1 MASFTLADLEQN
13 DLTPD
18 VAENSKPNAFVSA
31 LAGIGSGLFK
41 IPEGFVSLGATL
53 IDLGADTNKAAEVEK
68 FFAKINPFDEYAE
81 ATTAG
86 KITELIVNIG
96 VPAGMAFKVGTGLAK
111 GALIAKR
118 KDQYLDLGGDMSK
131 AIQKKL
137 KGTKLTR
144 PETRLVDEAFS
155 KTGTGLDKTIAYG
168 TGAGLG
174 GLAEGLFIDDVSEA
188 GSFGDLV
195 GGPTALDRDKKNP
208 ETELLNRLRFG
219 IEGVAFTGLLGA
231 AGKTIS
237 RIRNQ
242 TGTGKAITGKF
253 NQWTDK
259 YLSQPI
265 RSRGAKPQIGF
276 EIEKTMEGRIAR
288 DTNVT
293 ENAMERINKIAGNI
307 QDKTKKTYG
316 NKTSNRT
323 REKLDEKLNNF
334 LMSDK
339 YLTPNIKQVEEISGN
354 ELKKT
359 FVFDIR
365 KIPKTDPITSLPYRV
380 GFGQFKDLK
389 PGAQL
394 PDKAKV
400 LDKKTGKF
408 IKDDLGNDVLE
419 DTMSAEEVVNVQFNK
434 PTEKA
439 LKDFK
444 TDFKK
449 TFKATDQELDGI
461 IDEYDRVR
469 GNVEELLTVYAS
481 RLTPD
486 ALQEFGTM
494 MRNSFKDAF
503 DRGYD
508 VFKNNK
514 GDLKLAKNYR
524 PTQKV
529 LEETAESFVNDVAT
543 KSKGK
548 LKLTKQ
554 EAMTMADE
562 IWDGTELA
570 KGVLLGQGT
579 RAAGQVFLKSVPDF
593 YVKSIA
599 DTLANT
605 KKQIVGQSNKLL
617 KDLTP
622 EGQKVIKNLLGKTKN
637 PMSTLVEGTANL
649 SSQVRFNQY
658 LDDLAKEN
666 SRRTNTWNRWNDGYT
681 EINPRTGKEITVA
694 PKTGPE
700 PPIPFLFDDTGK
712 GRKIAGGDSRNYQ
725 QILGTAARAQEG
737 TALGKFSDPLATLK
751 PLDETERAAQIIK
764 QQDAKLQA
772 LENARLKAA
781 EKGETLTKSKLDKIA
796 RKAEEDALDDIL
808 NPLAGKV
815 AFTEYADALTK
826 TKELSKSFLAQI
838 YQNTVL
844 YPKATAQMAKTILAP
859 FTHARN
865 FISAAAFAGANGLL
879 PFGNIDDVKK
889 AFNALQVKGFRRDNP
904 LYQELLE
911 LGVVN
916 SQVQLR
922 DLLGLMEDAKFGSIL
937 NRIGP
942 DFNGVN
948 TFLRKMASLKKGF
961 EDAYTAEDDFWK
973 IFTYFGEKSRLKN
986 AYNASGLKA
995 GMEFVDPN
1003 GVKQI
1008 FNDEYLKK
1016 EAANLVKN
1024 QVPNYAF
1031 VSEAV
1036 RGIRRLPIGNFVAF
1050 PAEILRTGTNIVSRA
1065 LDEINYKV
1073 IINGK
1078 EKTPLKA
1085 RGLQRLFGMVTTST
1099 VLPAGLVSVMSTI
1112 YDVSKE
1118 EIEAMRRYVP
1128 EWSKNSTLIPFKDK
1142 DGNLEYIDFSHMN
1155 AYDTLVR
1162 PIQTVINAVNEGK
1175 QDKDGIMGDFLLGLI
1190 ESTSELGQPFIT
1202 ESMWTAALQ
1211 DVSPI
1216 LGRGGVDAS
1225 GRRIYDL
1232 DVDSV
1237 GDAFAKSI
1245 LHLGETQVPLNWKQL
1260 ERLGMSII
1268 PKDNK
1273 GRFNERGDQFELG
1286 NELLGIAGL
1295 RRVEVNPQKGLTY
1308 KVTDYK
1314 KGIRAARNIFTRR
1327 TLKGGE
1333 VTPEEVVDAY
1343 IDSNKAL
1350 FEVNREM
1357 YKNMKAAQTLGLGEG
1372 QIEDVMIRR
1381 GERNAFNSLID
1392 GEFRPYKMS
1401 NDVESIFE
1409 INAERLGFS
1418 NPLNSALDVLD
1429 NIYEILTQTPTSLDV
1444 FPNLPNPFRQS
1455 IIPNLGSTPVGQLP
1469 PLVSGATTSVV
1480 NANAKFGSIPYT
1492 QLPQDQKLDR
1502 IEKVDKLI

>member
-1 MASFTLADLEQN
+1 MASLTLADLEQN
-13 DLTPD
+13 DLTPEA
-18 VAENSKPNAFVSA
+18 AENNRPNAFLSA

-53 IDLGADTNKAAEVEK
+53 LDLGADTNKVAKVEE

-96 VPAGMAFKVGTGLAK
+96 VPAGLAFKVGSGLAK

-118 KDQYLDLGGDMSK
+118 SDKYLDLGGDMSK

-144 PETRLVDEAFS
+144 PETKLVDAAFS
-155 KTGTGLDKTIAYG
+155 KSATGLEKTLAYG

-174 GLAEGLFIDDVSEA
+174 GIAEGLFVDDVVEA

-195 GGPTALDRDKKNP
+195 GGPTALDRDKKDP
-208 ETELLNRLRFG
+208 ETELLNRLKFG
-219 IEGVAFTGLLGA
+219 IEGVAFTGILGA

-237 RIRNQ
+237 RIRSQ

-259 YLSQPI
+259 YISQPL
-265 RSRGAKPQIGF
+265 RARGPKPQAGF
-276 EIEKTMEGRIAR
+276 DIEKTMEGRVAR
-288 DTNVT
+288 DRNVS
-293 ENAMERINKIAGNI
+293 ENAMIRIDKIAGKI
-307 QDKTKKTYG
+307 QDKTKKAYG
-316 NKTSNRT
+316 SKTDNRT
-323 REKLDEKLNNF
+323 REVLDKKLNDF
-334 LMSDK
+334 LMSDE
-339 YLTPNIKQVEEISGN
+339 YLTPNIKETKG
-354 ELKKT
+354 LKAALKGKT
-359 FVFDIR
+359 EYLFDVR
-365 KIPKTDPITSLPYRV
+365 KIPKTDPMTNLPYRA
-380 GFGQFKDLK
+380 GFGQFKNLK
-389 PGAQL
+389 PGSKL
-394 PDKAKV
+394 PEKAKV
-400 LDKKTGKF
+400 LDKKTGQFLQDKKGKN
-408 IKDDLGNDVLE
+408 ILE
-419 DTMSAEEVVNVQFNK
+419 NTMSTEEIVNIQFNR
-434 PTEKA
+434 PSEKA
-439 LKDFK
+439 LNQFK

-449 TFKATDQELDGI
+449 TFKTTDQELDDI
-461 IDEYDRVR
+461 IREYDLVR
-469 GNVEELLTVYAS
+469 NNTEELLTVYAS
-481 RLTPD
+481 RLTPE
-486 ALQEFGTM
+486 ALQDFGKM
-494 MRNSFKDAF
+494 MRESFKDAF

-514 GDLKLAKNYR
+514 GDLGLAKNYR
-524 PTQKV
+524 PTQKI
-529 LEETAESFVNDVAT
+529 LEETAESFIDDVAT
-543 KSKGK
+543 KSEGK

-554 EAMTMADE
+554 EATAMADE
-562 IWDGTELA
+562 IWDQSQLA

-593 YVKSIA
+593 YVKSVA

-605 KKQIVGQSNKLL
+605 KKQIVSQSNVLL

-622 EGQKVIKNLLGKTKN
+622 QGQKVIRKLLGKTEN

-658 LDDLAKEN
+658 MDDLAKEN
-666 SRRTNTWNRWNDGYT
+666 SRRTIAWNRWNNGYK

-694 PKTGPE
+694 PQTGKE
-700 PPIPFLFDDTGK
+700 PPIPFLFDNTGVA
-712 GRKIAGGDSRNYQ
+712 RKIAGGDSRNYE
-725 QILGTAARAQEG
+725 QILGRAARSAQG
-737 TALGKFSDPLATLK
+737 TALGKFTDPLAKLK
-751 PLDETERAAQIIK
+751 PIDEAERAAQIVK
-764 QQDAKLQA
+764 QQDAKLEA
-772 LENARLKAA
+772 LEKARLKA
-781 EKGETLTKSKLDKIA
+781 KETGKPLTQSKLNKIA
-796 RKAEEDALDDIL
+796 KKAEEDALDDLL

-815 AFTEYADALTK
+815 AFREYAEALTK
-826 TKELSKSFLAQI
+826 TKELSNSFLAQV

-865 FISAAAFAGANGLL
+865 FISAASFAGANGLL
-879 PFGNIDDVKK
+879 PFGNTDDVKK
-889 AFNALQVKGFRRDNP
+889 AFNALQGFGIRRDNP

-937 NRIGP
+937 NRVGS

-948 TFLRKMASLKKGF
+948 TFLKKMSSLKKGF

-973 IFTYFGEKSRLKN
+973 IFTYFGEKSRLEN
-986 AYNASGLKA
+986 AYKTAGLKA
-995 GMEFVDPN
+995 GMEFIDPN

-1008 FNDEYLKK
+1008 FNDEYLKR

-1036 RGIRRLPIGNFVAF
+1036 KGIRRLPVGNFVAF
-1050 PAEILRTGTNIVSRA
+1050 PAEILRTGTNIIDRA
-1065 LDEINYKV
+1065 LDEIFYTVKIGN
-1073 IINGK
+1073 K
-1078 EKTPLKA
+1078 EVRPLRT
-1085 RGLQRLFGMVTTST
+1085 RGLQRLFGMATTTT
-1099 VLPAGLVSVMSTI
+1099 VIPAGLVSVMSTI
-1112 YDVSKE
+1112 YDISAE
-1118 EIEAMRRYVP
+1118 EIQAMRRYVP

-1142 DGNLEYIDFSHMN
+1142 DGNMEYIDFSHMN

-1162 PIQTVINAVNEGK
+1162 PIQTVVNAVTRGEE
-1175 QDKDGIMGDFLLGLI
+1175 DKDGIMGDFILGLI
-1190 ESTSELGQPFIT
+1190 ESTKELGEPFIT
-1202 ESMWTAALQ
+1202 ESMWTEALQ

-1216 LGRGGVDAS
+1216 LGRGGVDAQ

-1245 LHLGETQVPLNWKQL
+1245 FHLGETQLPLNWRQL

-1268 PKDNK
+1268 PRDSK

-1286 NELLGIAGL
+1286 NEILGITGL
-1295 RRVEVNPQKGLTY
+1295 RRVEVNPEKGLTY

-1327 TLKGGE
+1327 TLKGGQ

-1343 IDSNKAL
+1343 IESNRAL
-1350 FEVNREM
+1350 FEINRNM
-1357 YKNMKAAQTLGLGEG
+1357 YKDIQAAQTLGLGEG
-1372 QIEDVMIRR
+1372 KIEDIMIKR
-1381 GERNAFNSLID
+1381 GERKAFNSLID
-1392 GEFRPYKMS
+1392 GEFRPYRMS
-1401 NDVESIFE
+1401 NDVEQIFE
-1409 INAERLGFS
+1409 INAERLGVG
-1418 NPLNSALDVLD
+1418 NPLDSALDVLD
-1429 NIYEILTQTPTSLDV
+1429 NIYEILSQTPTSLDV

-1455 IIPNLGSTPVGQLP
+1455 IIPNLGPVNQGNIPANVQNSAGFVGQQNITLP
-1469 PLVSGATTSVV
+1469 YNQL
-1480 NANAKFGSIPYT
+1480 T
-1492 QLPQDQKLDR
+1492 QEQKLDR
-1502 IEKVDKLI
+1502 INELFNNG

>member
-242 TGTGKAITGKF
+242 TGTGRAITGKF

-265 RSRGAKPQIGF
+265 RSRGPKPQIGF

-494 MRNSFKDAF
+494 MRSSFKDAF

-514 GDLKLAKNYR
+514 GDLQIAKNYR

-681 EINPRTGKEITVA
+681 EINPRTGDEITVA

-838 YQNTVL
+838 YQNTIL

-986 AYNASGLKA
+986 AYNASGLKG

-1085 RGLQRLFGMVTTST
+1085 RGLQRLFGMATTST

-1469 PLVSGATTSVV
+1469 PVVSGATPSVV
-1480 NANAKFGSIPYT
+1480 NANARFGSIPT
-1492 QLPQDQKLDR
+1492 TVGQTNP
-1502 IEKVDKLI
+1502 EEFNKVFPNG

>member
-242 TGTGKAITGKF
+242 TGTGRAITGKF

-494 MRNSFKDAF
+494 MRSSFKDAF

-514 GDLKLAKNYR
+514 GDLKIAKNYR

-579 RAAGQVFLKSVPDF
+579 RYTAGQVFVKSVPDF
-593 YVKSIA
+593 YVKSVA

-617 KDLTP
+617 KNLTP

-666 SRRTNTWNRWNDGYT
+666 NRRTNAWNRWNDGYT
-681 EINPRTGKEITVA
+681 EINPRTGKEVTIA

-700 PPIPFLFDDTGK
+700 PPLPFLFDDTGK
-712 GRKIAGGDSRNYQ
+712 GRKIAGGDSRNYK
-725 QILGTAARAQEG
+725 QILGTAARADQG

-796 RKAEEDALDDIL
+796 RKAEEDALDDVL

-815 AFTEYADALTK
+815 AFAEYADALTK

-1003 GVKQI
+1003 GVKKI

-1085 RGLQRLFGMVTTST
+1085 RGLQRLFGMATTST

-1333 VTPEEVVDAY
+1333 VTPEEVIDAY

-1469 PLVSGATTSVV
+1469 PVVSGATPSVV
-1480 NANAKFGSIPYT
+1480 NANAKFGSIPT
-1492 QLPQDQKLDR
+1492 IAGQTNP
-1502 IEKVDKLI
+1502 EEFNKVFPNG

>member
-494 MRNSFKDAF
+494 MRSSFKDAF

-514 GDLKLAKNYR
+514 GDLKIAKNYR

-815 AFTEYADALTK
+815 TFPEYADALTK

>member
-1 MASFTLADLEQN
+1 M
-13 DLTPD
+13 
-18 VAENSKPNAFVSA
+18 
-31 LAGIGSGLFK
+31 
-41 IPEGFVSLGATL
+41 
-53 IDLGADTNKAAEVEK
+53 
-68 FFAKINPFDEYAE
+68 
-81 ATTAG
+81 
-86 KITELIVNIG
+86 
-96 VPAGMAFKVGTGLAK
+96 
-111 GALIAKR
+111 
-118 KDQYLDLGGDMSK
+118 
-131 AIQKKL
+131 
-137 KGTKLTR
+137 
-144 PETRLVDEAFS
+144 
-155 KTGTGLDKTIAYG
+155 DKTIAYG

>member
-242 TGTGKAITGKF
+242 TGTGRAITGKF

-666 SRRTNTWNRWNDGYT
+666 NRRTNTWNRWNDGYT

>member
-242 TGTGKAITGKF
+242 TGTGRAITGKF

-265 RSRGAKPQIGF
+265 RSRGPKPQIGF

-593 YVKSIA
+593 YVKSVA

-605 KKQIVGQSNKLL
+605 KKQIVGQSDKLL

-681 EINPRTGKEITVA
+681 EINPRTGDEITVA

-700 PPIPFLFDDTGK
+700 PPIPFLFNNTGL

-725 QILGTAARAQEG
+725 QILGTAARADQG

-796 RKAEEDALDDIL
+796 RKAEEDALDDVL

-1085 RGLQRLFGMVTTST
+1085 RGLQRLFGMATTST

-1455 IIPNLGSTPVGQLP
+1455 IIPNLGNTPVGQLP
-1469 PLVSGATTSVV
+1469 PLVSGATPTPNIIGGQNV
-1480 NANAKFGSIPYT
+1480 SIPT
-1492 QLPQDQKLDR
+1492 TVGRTTAEELNEVFSNNR
-1502 IEKVDKLI
+1502 

>member
-712 GRKIAGGDSRNYQ
+712 GRKIAGGDSRNYK
-725 QILGTAARAQEG
+725 QILGTAARADQG

>member
-242 TGTGKAITGKF
+242 TGTGRAITGKF

-265 RSRGAKPQIGF
+265 RSRGPKPQIGF

-494 MRNSFKDAF
+494 MRSSFKDAF

-514 GDLKLAKNYR
+514 GDLQIAKNYR

-681 EINPRTGKEITVA
+681 EINPRTGDEITVA

-838 YQNTVL
+838 YQNTIL

-1085 RGLQRLFGMVTTST
+1085 RGLQRLFGMATTST

-1469 PLVSGATTSVV
+1469 PVITGANTNVM
-1480 NANAKFGSIPYT
+1480 NANARYGSIPT
-1492 QLPQDQKLDR
+1492 IVGR
-1502 IEKVDKLI
+1502 TTAEEVNKVFSNDG

>member
-13 DLTPD
+13 NLTPD

-118 KDQYLDLGGDMSK
+118 KDQYLELGGDMSK

-195 GGPTALDRDKKNP
+195 GGPTALDREKKNP

-242 TGTGKAITGKF
+242 TGTGRAITGKF

-265 RSRGAKPQIGF
+265 RSRGPKPQPGF

-288 DTNVT
+288 DTNIT

-307 QDKTKKTYG
+307 QEKTKKTYG
-316 NKTSNRT
+316 NKTSNRN
-323 REKLDEKLNNF
+323 REILDEKLNNF

-339 YLTPNIKQVEEISGN
+339 YLTPNIKQVNEISGN
-354 ELKKT
+354 ELKKK

-365 KIPKTDPITSLPYRV
+365 KIPKTDPMTSLPYRV

-494 MRNSFKDAF
+494 MRSSFKDAF

-514 GDLKLAKNYR
+514 GDLQLAKNYR

-570 KGVLLGQGT
+570 KGVLLGQGK

-593 YVKSIA
+593 YVKSVA

-666 SRRTNTWNRWNDGYT
+666 NRRTSAWNKWNDGYA
-681 EINPRTGKEITVA
+681 EINPRTGKEVTIA

-700 PPIPFLFDDTGK
+700 PPLPFLFDDTGQ

-725 QILGTAARAQEG
+725 LIIGNAARADQG

-796 RKAEEDALDDIL
+796 RKAEEDALDDVL

-815 AFTEYADALTK
+815 TFPEYADALTK

-986 AYNASGLKA
+986 AYNAAGLKA

-1099 VLPAGLVSVMSTI
+1099 VLPAGLVSIMSTI

-1118 EIEAMRRYVP
+1118 EVEAMRRYVP

-1142 DGNLEYIDFSHMN
+1142 EGNLEYIDFSHMN

-1162 PIQTVINAVNEGK
+1162 PIQTVINAVNDGR
-1175 QDKDGIMGDFLLGLI
+1175 QDKDGIMGDFILGLI
-1190 ESTSELGQPFIT
+1190 ESTSELGKPFIT

-1245 LHLGETQVPLNWKQL
+1245 LHLGETQAPLNWKQL
-1260 ERLGMSII
+1260 KRLGMSIV

-1357 YKNMKAAQTLGLGEG
+1357 YKNIKAAQTLGLGEG

-1409 INAERLGFS
+1409 INAERLGVS

-1429 NIYEILTQTPTSLDV
+1429 NLYEILTQTPTSLDV

-1455 IIPNLGSTPVGQLP
+1455 IIPNLGNTPIGQLP
-1469 PLVSGATTSVV
+1469 PLVSGATPTPNIVGGQNV
-1480 NANAKFGSIPYT
+1480 SIPT
-1492 QLPQDQKLDR
+1492 IAGQTDP
-1502 IEKVDKLI
+1502 EEFNKVFPNG

>member
-242 TGTGKAITGKF
+242 TGTGRAITGKF

-265 RSRGAKPQIGF
+265 RSRGPKPQIGF

-494 MRNSFKDAF
+494 MRSSFKDAF

-514 GDLKLAKNYR
+514 GDLQIAKNYR

-681 EINPRTGKEITVA
+681 EINPRTGDEITVA

-838 YQNTVL
+838 YQNTIL

-986 AYNASGLKA
+986 AYNASGLKG

-1085 RGLQRLFGMVTTST
+1085 RGLQRLFGMATTST

-1469 PLVSGATTSVV
+1469 PVITGANTNVM
-1480 NANAKFGSIPYT
+1480 NANARYGSIPT
-1492 QLPQDQKLDR
+1492 IVGR
-1502 IEKVDKLI
+1502 TTAEEVNKVFSNDG

>member
-242 TGTGKAITGKF
+242 TGTGRAITGKF

-265 RSRGAKPQIGF
+265 RSRGPKPQIGF

-494 MRNSFKDAF
+494 MRSSFKDAF

-514 GDLKLAKNYR
+514 GDLQIAKNYR

-681 EINPRTGKEITVA
+681 EINPRTGDEITVA

-838 YQNTVL
+838 YQNTIL

-1085 RGLQRLFGMVTTST
+1085 RGLQRLFGMATTST

-1469 PLVSGATTSVV
+1469 PVVSGATPSVV
-1480 NANAKFGSIPYT
+1480 NANARFGSIPT
-1492 QLPQDQKLDR
+1492 TVGQTNP
-1502 IEKVDKLI
+1502 EEFNKVFPNG